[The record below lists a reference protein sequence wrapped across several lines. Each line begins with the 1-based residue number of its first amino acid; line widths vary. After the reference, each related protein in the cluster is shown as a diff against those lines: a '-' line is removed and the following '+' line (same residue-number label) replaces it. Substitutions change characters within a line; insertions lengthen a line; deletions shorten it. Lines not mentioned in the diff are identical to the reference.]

1 MDRGKRGKIGGFIKM
16 SKTDVFLT
24 RKGFER
30 LKKELDYLTNVK
42 RRELSEEIGRARG
55 FGDISENAEYDAAK
69 EALAHNEERIS
80 GLQDKLS
87 RARIIEDENI
97 PKDKVY
103 IGANVLV
110 KDLDSNE
117 EFSYT
122 IVAEDEADWSLGK
135 ISISSPVGKGLLGH
149 KIGDL
154 VNIVVPA
161 GILRYRILNISR

>member
-1 MDRGKRGKIGGFIKM
+1 MPKGDVFFTRGGFEK
-16 SKTDVFLT
+16 
-24 RKGFER
+24 

-42 RRELSEEIGRARG
+42 RRELSKEIERARG

-69 EALAHNEERIS
+69 EALALNEQRIL

-103 IGANVLV
+103 IGAKVQLL
-110 KDLDSNE
+110 DLNSNE
-117 EFSYT
+117 ELDYT
-122 IVAEDEADWSLGK
+122 LVAEDEADYFSGK

-149 KIGDL
+149 KIGEI
-154 VNIVVPA
+154 VNVPVPA
-161 GILRYRILNISR
+161 GILKYKILNITR